1 MTASPT
7 VRVPPGRVLALG
19 SLAALGPLSLD
30 LYLPALPA
38 LTADLH
44 ADESAGQLSLSLCMI
59 GLAVGQLVV
68 GPLTD
73 RVGRRVPLLV
83 GQALFALT
91 AGLCALAPSIGML
104 LMLRLVGGLAGGAG
118 IVIARAMVRDHY
130 SGPTMA
136 RVFSLLTLVMGVAPI
151 GAPLLGGALL
161 QVTSWRGVFAALAAL
176 GLVLLVAAATLGESL
191 PADRRRAGGLRAT
204 TRRVGSVLR
213 DRTFLV
219 PALVGS
225 VGVCGMFVYIAM
237 ASFVLQGDY
246 GLTAQQFAFVFG
258 ANAVAIL
265 VAGRVSASLVG
276 RVGAARLLTAG
287 VVVALVAAAVMLV
300 AVLVS
305 GSVWALL
312 VPLGV
317 LVACTGVLLPNST
330 ALALDGQGAAAGTAS
345 AVFGLLQFAFGA
357 AVPPL
362 ASLGGV
368 TAVVMAVTILATATA
383 AALIRF
389 GPGRLPGGGAGPA
402 VAEGA

>member
-1 MTASPT
+1 VTASPA

-19 SLAALGPLSLD
+19 GLAALGPLSLD

-38 LTADLH
+38 LTADLR
-44 ADESAGQLSLSLCMI
+44 ASEAAGQLSLSLCMI
-59 GLAVGQLVV
+59 GLAVGQLLV
-68 GPLTD
+68 GPLSD

-83 GQALFALT
+83 GQGLFALA
-91 AGLCALAPSIGML
+91 AGLCVLAPSIEVL
-104 LMLRLVGGLAGGAG
+104 LTLRLVGGVAGGAG

-151 GAPLLGGALL
+151 GAPLLGAALL
-161 QVTSWRGVFAALAAL
+161 QVTSWRGVFGALALL
-176 GLVLLVAAATLGESL
+176 GLVLVVAAATLGETL
-191 PADRRRAGGLRAT
+191 PADRRRSGGLRGTA
-204 TRRVGSVLR
+204 GLMGAVLR

-219 PALVGS
+219 PALVGA

-237 ASFVLQGDY
+237 ASFVLQGGY
-246 GLTAQQFAFVFG
+246 GLTAQQFSFVFG

-265 VAGRVSASLVG
+265 VAGRVSATLVG

-287 VVVALVAAAVMLV
+287 VVVALVAAAAMLV
-300 AVLVS
+300 GVLVS
-305 GSVWALL
+305 GAVWALL
-312 VPLGV
+312 VPLCL

-345 AVFGLLQFAFGA
+345 AVFGLLQFAIGA
-357 AVPPL
+357 AIPPL

-368 TAVVMAVTILATATA
+368 TAVVMAVTILATAA
-383 AALIRF
+383 ATALIRF
-389 GPGRLPGGGAGPA
+389 GLGLRSPAAPAAAAGA
-402 VAEGA
+402 